1 MAKNIYDKKYYAIKH
16 IEKKSIYKSLRSL
29 DTIYTEINIQSKI
42 HHPKIVKILFVQETE
57 KDFDLVMEYA
67 PKGNLFFYIQKNR
80 CLSESKSF
88 QFFIQIVNAIHF
100 LHKNN
105 YIHKDIKPENILL
118 FDNNI
123 VKLCYF
129 GWCVEIK
136 DRPRK
141 TYCGTTE
148 YIAPEMINET
158 FYGKEIDN

>member
-1 MAKNIYDKKYYAIKH
+1 
-16 IEKKSIYKSLRSL
+16 
-29 DTIYTEINIQSKI
+29 
-42 HHPKIVKILFVQETE
+42 
-57 KDFDLVMEYA
+57 MEYA

-88 QFFIQIVNAIHF
+88 QFFIKIVNAIHF

-123 VKLCYF
+123 VKLCDF

-136 DRPRK
+136 DRSRT
-141 TYCGTTE
+141 TY
-148 YIAPEMINET
+148 
-158 FYGKEIDN
+158 

>member
-1 MAKNIYDKKYYAIKH
+1 
-16 IEKKSIYKSLRSL
+16 
-29 DTIYTEINIQSKI
+29 
-42 HHPKIVKILFVQETE
+42 
-57 KDFDLVMEYA
+57 MEYA

-88 QFFIQIVNAIHF
+88 QFFIKIVNAIHF

-123 VKLCYF
+123 VKLCDF